1 MDKIDFIENVYLNR
15 INAGDNEQAAINA
28 ATIALAARMRVD
40 PELYGIIGEY
50 IDETHRGSAERIA
63 KSWIENFE
71 SRGRVPYSEQGRAGG
86 AETPDTM
93 TATQT
98 APKSYATEAEA
109 EAALERGE
117 IKSKDIIL
125 IAGRRAEVP

>member
-1 MDKIDFIENVYLNR
+1 
-15 INAGDNEQAAINA
+15 
-28 ATIALAARMRVD
+28 
-40 PELYGIIGEY
+40 
-50 IDETHRGSAERIA
+50 
-63 KSWIENFE
+63 
-71 SRGRVPYSEQGRAGG
+71 
-86 AETPDTM
+86 M

-109 EAALERGE
+109 EAALARGE